1 MEFALAKKKS
11 FFKTAFKWLSIFSI
25 LIFIAATAI
34 AYVVYKNFEKELP
47 DISVLRNIEYQE
59 PLSIYSSEGLLIAQ
73 FGDKKRKPVNIKD
86 VPTRQI
92 NAFLAAEDNSFYDH
106 NGVDYKG
113 LLRAGI
119 QLLLTGKKKQGGSTI
134 TMQVTRNFLLS
145 REKTFTRKIKEII
158 LSLKIE
164 QQFSKQ
170 EILELYLN
178 KIFLGHRSYGIA
190 SAAETYYGKTLGEL
204 NLAQQAMIAGLP
216 KAPSQYNPITNPERA
231 IRRRDYV
238 LGRMLALNVISRQ
251 EYDNA
256 IAQPPVAKLYS
267 PKTELYAPYL
277 AEMVR
282 DKIIEEHSKTAY
294 NSGMR
299 VYTTIK
305 GELQTAATRALRAA
319 LHEYD
324 DRHGY
329 RVKSHPNISQGASLN
344 DFKIIGDTIPVII
357 STVSEN
363 RVTAITS
370 DHKNIT
376 IPWENLKSLRLYK
389 TAHYTSDPIKSPHA
403 LLKEGDIVR
412 VRQLENGSWMLT
424 QIPGVEGAFVALDPS
439 NGAILALSGGLDFFN
454 SKYNRAIQ
462 SSRQPGS
469 GFKPIIY
476 TTALENG
483 FTAASIIN
491 DAPLVI
497 DDPTQET
504 EWRPQ
509 NYSHKFFG
517 PTRLR
522 TGLRKSRNLISIRL
536 LHRLG
541 IKKVTETALRF
552 GFKPEQVPHSLTLA
566 LGSGQATPLQMARVY
581 AVFANGGYLVTP
593 YYIERIESN
602 SGDIIYQ
609 ADPKVAC
616 NDCSD
621 TIKTSSNL
629 APRII
634 SPQINFIMN
643 TMLRDVVQRGT
654 ATRAK
659 SLGRNDLA
667 GKTGTTNDQHDAWFN
682 GFTAT
687 IAATAWVGFD
697 EPKSLGKWESGGKA
711 ALPMWIKFMETALK
725 DQPENELPQPEGVI
739 QRFIDPETG
748 LLSPTGKNGIW
759 EYFLQGN
766 SPTEYAPA
774 EPAAETEGASSE
786 EIF

>member
-1 MEFALAKKKS
+1 MTKKKS

-25 LIFIAATAI
+25 LIVIAATAVG
-34 AYVVYKNFEKELP
+34 YVVYKHFEEKLP
-47 DISVLRNIEYQE
+47 DIKVLRNIEYQE
-59 PLSIYSSEGLLIAQ
+59 PLSIYSNEGLLIAQ
-73 FGDKKRKPVNIKD
+73 FGDKKRKPVDIKD

-113 LLRAGI
+113 LIRAGI

-164 QQFSKQ
+164 KQFSKQ

-190 SAAETYYGKTLGEL
+190 SAAETYYGKTLAEL

-216 KAPSQYNPITNPERA
+216 KAPSQYNPITNPKRA
-231 IRRRDYV
+231 IQRRNYV
-238 LGRMLALNVISRQ
+238 LARMLALNLISNQ

-256 IAQPPVAKLYS
+256 VAQPAVAKLYS

-282 DKIIEEHSKTAY
+282 NKIIEDYGEKAY
-294 NSGMR
+294 GSGMK

-305 GELQTAATRALRAA
+305 GKLQTAATRALREA

-329 RVKSHPNISQGASLN
+329 RIKSHPNIAQGASLDN
-344 DFKIIGDTIPVII
+344 FKKIGDTLPVII
-357 STVSEN
+357 SSIHDDQVI
-363 RVTAITS
+363 AKTS
-370 DHKNIT
+370 DHKNIS
-376 IPWENLKSLRLYK
+376 IPWENLKSIRFYK
-389 TAHYTSDPIKSPHA
+389 TANYTSNPIKSPHE
-403 LLKEGDIVR
+403 LFKEGDIVR
-412 VRQLENGSWMLT
+412 VRLLGNGTWKLT
-424 QIPGVEGAFVALDPS
+424 QVPEVEGAFVALDPKD
-439 NGAILALSGGLDFFN
+439 GAILAITGGLDYFN

-504 EWRPQ
+504 EWRPE

-541 IKKVTETALRF
+541 ISKVTKTAMRF
-552 GFKPEQVPHSLTLA
+552 GFKPEQLPHSLTLA

-581 AVFANGGYLVTP
+581 AVFANGGYLVNP
-593 YYIERIESN
+593 YYIEHIESN
-602 SGDIIYQ
+602 NGDIIYQ
-609 ADPKVAC
+609 AEPKVVC
-616 NDCSD
+616 QNCP
-621 TIKTSSNL
+621 KTTNAFSKF
-629 APRII
+629 APRVI
-634 SPQINFIMN
+634 SPEINFIMN

-659 SLGRNDLA
+659 KLGRIDLA
-667 GKTGTTNDQHDAWFN
+667 GKTGTTNDQYDAWFN
-682 GFTAT
+682 GFTAN

-725 DQPENELPQPEGVI
+725 DYPEHELQQPEGVI
-739 QRFIDPETG
+739 RRFIDPETG
-748 LLSPTGKNGIW
+748 LLSATGKNGIW
-759 EYFLQGN
+759 EYFLQNN
-766 SPTEYAPA
+766 SPTEYAPV
-774 EPAAETEGASSE
+774 EPVTETNGASSE

>member
-1 MEFALAKKKS
+1 LTKKKS

-25 LIFIAATAI
+25 LIVIAATAVG
-34 AYVVYKNFEKELP
+34 YVVYKHFEEKLP
-47 DISVLRNIEYQE
+47 DIKVLRNIEYQE
-59 PLSIYSSEGLLIAQ
+59 PLSIYSNEGLLIAQ
-73 FGDKKRKPVNIKD
+73 FGDKKRKPVDIKD

-113 LLRAGI
+113 LIRAGI

-164 QQFSKQ
+164 KQFSKQ

-190 SAAETYYGKTLGEL
+190 SAAETYYGKTLAEL

-216 KAPSQYNPITNPERA
+216 KAPSQYNPITNPKRA
-231 IRRRDYV
+231 IQRRNYV
-238 LGRMLALNVISRQ
+238 LARMLALNLISNQ

-256 IAQPPVAKLYS
+256 VAQPAVAKLYS

-282 DKIIEEHSKTAY
+282 NKIIEDYGEKAY
-294 NSGMR
+294 GSGMK

-305 GELQTAATRALRAA
+305 GKLQTAATRALREA

-329 RVKSHPNISQGASLN
+329 RIKSHPNIAQGASLDN
-344 DFKIIGDTIPVII
+344 FKKIGDTLPVII
-357 STVSEN
+357 SSIHDDQVI
-363 RVTAITS
+363 AKTS
-370 DHKNIT
+370 DHKNIS
-376 IPWENLKSLRLYK
+376 IPWENLKSIRFYK
-389 TAHYTSDPIKSPHA
+389 TANYTSNPIKSPHE
-403 LLKEGDIVR
+403 LFKEGDIVR
-412 VRQLENGSWMLT
+412 VRLLGNGTWKLT
-424 QIPGVEGAFVALDPS
+424 QVPEVEGAFVALDPKD
-439 NGAILALSGGLDFFN
+439 GAILAITGGLDYFN

-504 EWRPQ
+504 EWRPE

-541 IKKVTETALRF
+541 ISKVTKTAMRF
-552 GFKPEQVPHSLTLA
+552 GFKPEQLPHSLTLA

-581 AVFANGGYLVTP
+581 AVFANGGYLVNP
-593 YYIERIESN
+593 YYIEHIESN
-602 SGDIIYQ
+602 NGDIIYQ
-609 ADPKVAC
+609 AEPKVVC
-616 NDCSD
+616 QNCP
-621 TIKTSSNL
+621 KTTNAFSKF
-629 APRII
+629 APRVI
-634 SPQINFIMN
+634 SPEINFIMN

-659 SLGRNDLA
+659 KLGRIDLA
-667 GKTGTTNDQHDAWFN
+667 GKTGTTNDQYDAWFN
-682 GFTAT
+682 GFTAN

-725 DQPENELPQPEGVI
+725 DYPEHELQQPEGVI
-739 QRFIDPETG
+739 RRFIDPETG
-748 LLSPTGKNGIW
+748 LLSATGKNGIW
-759 EYFLQGN
+759 EYFLQNN
-766 SPTEYAPA
+766 SPTEYAPV
-774 EPAAETEGASSE
+774 EPVTETNGASSE

>member
-1 MEFALAKKKS
+1 MA
-11 FFKTAFKWLSIFSI
+11 
-25 LIFIAATAI
+25 AATG
-34 AYVVYKNFEKELP
+34 YVVYKHFEEELP
-47 DISVLRNIEYQE
+47 DISVLRNVEYQE
-59 PLSIYSSEGLLIAQ
+59 PLSIYSNEGLLIAQ
-73 FGDKKRKPVNIKD
+73 FGDKKRKPIDIKD

-92 NAFLAAEDNSFYDH
+92 NAFLAAEDNNFYHH

-145 REKTFTRKIKEII
+145 REKTFSRKIKEII

-190 SAAETYYGKTLGEL
+190 SAAETYYGKTLAEL
-204 NLAQQAMIAGLP
+204 DLAQQAMIAGLP
-216 KAPSQYNPITNPERA
+216 KAPSQFNPVTNPERA
-231 IRRRDYV
+231 TQRRNYV
-238 LGRMLALNVISRQ
+238 LGRMLTLNYISKQ

-256 IAQPPVAKLYS
+256 ITQPPIAKLYS

-282 DKIIEEHSKTAY
+282 DKIIQEYGESAY
-294 NSGMR
+294 SSGMK
-299 VYTTIK
+299 VFTTIK
-305 GELQTAATRALRAA
+305 GELQTAATRALREA

-329 RVKSHPNISQGASLN
+329 HIKSHPNIAQGASLDN
-344 DFKIIGDTIPVII
+344 FKKIGDTLPVII
-357 STVSEN
+357 ENISEHQVS
-363 RVTAITS
+363 AITA
-370 DHKNIT
+370 DQKKIK
-376 IPWENLKSLRLYK
+376 IPWKNLKSISFYK
-389 TAHYTSDPIKSPHA
+389 TANYTSGPIKSPHE
-403 LLKEGDIVR
+403 LFKEGDIVR
-412 VRQLENGSWMLT
+412 VRQLENSTWKLT
-424 QIPGVEGAFVALDPS
+424 QVPEVEGAFVALDPK
-439 NGAILALSGGLDFFN
+439 NGAILAITGGLDFFN

-541 IKKVTETALRF
+541 VSKVTKTAMRF
-552 GFKPEQVPHSLTLA
+552 GFKSEQLPHSLTLA

-593 YYIERIESN
+593 YFIEHIESN
-602 SGDIIYQ
+602 NGDIIYQ
-609 ADPKVAC
+609 AEPSLVCQNCPETTNAY
-616 NDCSD
+616 SR
-621 TIKTSSNL
+621 L
-629 APRII
+629 APRVI
-634 SPQINFIMN
+634 SPEINFIMN
-643 TMLRDVVQRGT
+643 SMLRDVVQRGT

-659 SLGRNDLA
+659 KLGRTDLA
-667 GKTGTTNDQHDAWFN
+667 GKTGTTNDQYDAWFN
-682 GFTAT
+682 GFTAS

-711 ALPMWIKFMETALK
+711 ALPMWIKFMEAALK
-725 DQPENELPQPEGVI
+725 DQPEKQLQQPEGVI
-739 QRFIDPETG
+739 KRFIDPETG
-748 LLSPTGKNGIW
+748 LLNATGKNGIW
-759 EYFLQGN
+759 EYFIQGS
-766 SPTEYAPA
+766 SPTDYAPI
-774 EPAAETEGASSE
+774 ESSTESDGESSD

>member
-1 MEFALAKKKS
+1 MTKKKS

-25 LIFIAATAI
+25 LIVIAATAVG
-34 AYVVYKNFEKELP
+34 YVVYKHFEEKLP
-47 DISVLRNIEYQE
+47 DIKVLRNIEYQE
-59 PLSIYSSEGLLIAQ
+59 PLSIYSNEGLLIAQ
-73 FGDKKRKPVNIKD
+73 FGDKKRKPVDIKD

-113 LLRAGI
+113 LIRAGI

-164 QQFSKQ
+164 KQFSKQ

-190 SAAETYYGKTLGEL
+190 SAAETYYGKTLAEL

-216 KAPSQYNPITNPERA
+216 KAPSQYNPITNPKRA
-231 IRRRDYV
+231 IQRRNYV
-238 LGRMLALNVISRQ
+238 LARMLALNLISNQ

-256 IAQPPVAKLYS
+256 VAQPAVAKLYS

-282 DKIIEEHSKTAY
+282 NKIIEDYGEKAY
-294 NSGMR
+294 GSGMK

-305 GELQTAATRALRAA
+305 GKLQTAATRALREA

-329 RVKSHPNISQGASLN
+329 RIKSHPNIAQGASLDN
-344 DFKIIGDTIPVII
+344 FKKIGDTLPVII
-357 STVSEN
+357 SSIHDDQVI
-363 RVTAITS
+363 AKTS
-370 DHKNIT
+370 DHKNIS
-376 IPWENLKSLRLYK
+376 IPWENLKSIRFYK
-389 TAHYTSDPIKSPHA
+389 TANYTSNPIKSPHE
-403 LLKEGDIVR
+403 LFKEGDIVR
-412 VRQLENGSWMLT
+412 VRLLGNGTWKLT
-424 QIPGVEGAFVALDPS
+424 QVPEVEGAFVALDPKD
-439 NGAILALSGGLDFFN
+439 GAILAITGGLDYFN

-504 EWRPQ
+504 EWRPE

-541 IKKVTETALRF
+541 ISKVTKTAMRF
-552 GFKPEQVPHSLTLA
+552 GFKPEQLPHSLTLA

-581 AVFANGGYLVTP
+581 AVFANGGYLVNP
-593 YYIERIESN
+593 YYIEHIESN
-602 SGDIIYQ
+602 NGDIIYQ
-609 ADPKVAC
+609 AEPKVVCQNCPETTNAF
-616 NDCSD
+616 S
-621 TIKTSSNL
+621 KF
-629 APRII
+629 APRVI
-634 SPQINFIMN
+634 SPEINFIMN

-659 SLGRNDLA
+659 KLGRIDLA
-667 GKTGTTNDQHDAWFN
+667 GKTGTTNDQYDAWFN
-682 GFTAT
+682 GFTAN

-725 DQPENELPQPEGVI
+725 DYPEHELQQPEGVI
-739 QRFIDPETG
+739 RRFIDPETG
-748 LLSPTGKNGIW
+748 LLSATGKNGIW
-759 EYFLQGN
+759 EYFLQNN
-766 SPTEYAPA
+766 SPTEYAPV
-774 EPAAETEGASSE
+774 EPVTETNGASSE

>member
-1 MEFALAKKKS
+1 LTKKNS
-11 FFKTAFKWLSIFSI
+11 FFKTAFKWLSIFSLLI
-25 LIFIAATAI
+25 LIAATATG
-34 AYVVYKNFEKELP
+34 YVVYKHFEEKLP

-59 PLSIYSSEGLLIAQ
+59 PLSIYSNEGLLIAQ
-73 FGDKKRKPVNIKD
+73 FGDKKRKPVDIKD
-86 VPTRQI
+86 VPPRQI

-134 TMQVTRNFLLS
+134 TMQVTRNFLLT
-145 REKTFTRKIKEII
+145 REKTFSRKIKEII

-164 QQFSKQ
+164 QQFSKP

-190 SAAETYYGKTLGEL
+190 SAAETYYGKTLAKL

-216 KAPSQYNPITNPERA
+216 KAPSQFNPVTNPERA
-231 IRRRDYV
+231 IQRRNYV
-238 LGRMLALNVISRQ
+238 LGRMLALNYISKQ
-251 EYDNA
+251 EHDDA

-282 DKIIEEHSKTAY
+282 DKIFQDYGESAY
-294 NSGMR
+294 SSGMK

-305 GELQTAATRALRAA
+305 GKLQTAATHALREA

-329 RVKSHPNISQGASLN
+329 RNKSHPNIAQGASLDN
-344 DFKIIGDTIPVII
+344 FKKIGDTIPVII
-357 STVSEN
+357 SSVSDDQ
-363 RVTAITS
+363 VTAKTS
-370 DHKNIT
+370 DHKDIT
-376 IPWENLKSLRLYK
+376 IPWENLKTIRFYK
-389 TAHYTSDPIKSPHA
+389 TADYTSDTIKSPHD
-403 LLKEGDIVR
+403 LFKEGDIVR
-412 VRQLENGSWMLT
+412 VRKLDNGSWKLT
-424 QIPGVEGAFVALDPS
+424 QIPEVEGAFVALDPMD
-439 NGAILALSGGLDFFN
+439 GAILAITGGLDFFN

-483 FTAASIIN
+483 FTAASVIN

-497 DDPTQET
+497 DDPSQET

-541 IKKVTETALRF
+541 ISKVTKTAMRF
-552 GFKPEQVPHSLTLA
+552 GFKPEQLPHSLTLA

-581 AVFANGGYLVTP
+581 AVFANGGYLVNP
-593 YYIERIESN
+593 YYIEHIESN
-602 SGDIIYQ
+602 NGDIIFQ
-609 ADPKVAC
+609 AKPSLAC
-616 NDCSD
+616 QNCLETTNTYS
-621 TIKTSSNL
+621 KL
-629 APRII
+629 APRVI
-634 SPQINFIMN
+634 SPEINFIMN

-659 SLGRNDLA
+659 KLGRTDLA
-667 GKTGTTNDQHDAWFN
+667 GKTGTTNDQFDAWFN
-682 GFTAT
+682 GFTAS

-711 ALPMWIKFMETALK
+711 ALPMWIKFMEAALK
-725 DQPENELPQPEGVI
+725 DQPEKQLQPPEGI
-739 QRFIDPETG
+739 IKRFIDPETG
-748 LLSPTGKNGIW
+748 LLSTTGKNGIW

-766 SPTEYAPA
+766 SPTEYAPV
-774 EPAAETEGASSE
+774 EPGTDTESASSE

>member
-1 MEFALAKKKS
+1 MTKKKS

-25 LIFIAATAI
+25 LIFIAAAATG
-34 AYVVYKNFEKELP
+34 YVVYKHFEEKLP

-73 FGDKKRKPVNIKD
+73 FGDKKRKPVDIKD
-86 VPTRQI
+86 VPPRQI

-113 LLRAGI
+113 LLRAGL

-134 TMQVTRNFLLS
+134 TMQVTRNFLLT
-145 REKTFTRKIKEII
+145 REKTFSRKIKEII

-164 QQFSKQ
+164 QQFSKP

-190 SAAETYYGKTLGEL
+190 SAAETYYGKTLAEL

-216 KAPSQYNPITNPERA
+216 KAPSQFNPVTNPERA
-231 IRRRDYV
+231 TQRRNYV
-238 LGRMLALNVISRQ
+238 LGRMLALNYISQQ
-251 EYDNA
+251 EYDDA
-256 IAQPPVAKLYS
+256 IAQPPVAKLHS

-282 DKIIEEHSKTAY
+282 DKIVEDYGESAY
-294 NSGMR
+294 NSGMK
-299 VYTTIK
+299 VFTTIK
-305 GELQTAATRALRAA
+305 GKLQIAATRALREA

-329 RVKSHPNISQGASLN
+329 RKKLHPNIAQGASLE
-344 DFKIIGDTIPVII
+344 DFKTIGDTIPVII
-357 STVSEN
+357 STISNDQVI
-363 RVTAITS
+363 AKAS
-370 DHKNIT
+370 DYKNIT
-376 IPWENLKSLRLYK
+376 IPWENLRTIRFYK
-389 TAHYTSDPIKSPHA
+389 TADYTSDPIKSPHE
-403 LLKEGDIVR
+403 LFKEGDIVR
-412 VRQLENGSWMLT
+412 VRRLKNGSWKLT
-424 QIPGVEGAFVALDPS
+424 QVPEVEGAFVALDPKD
-439 NGAILALSGGLDFFN
+439 GAILAISGGLDFFN

-483 FTAASIIN
+483 FTAASVIN

-541 IKKVTETALRF
+541 ISKVTKTALRF
-552 GFKPEQVPHSLTLA
+552 GFKPEQLPHSLTLA

-593 YYIERIESN
+593 YYIEHIESN
-602 SGDIIYQ
+602 NGDIIYLANPDLVCQ
-609 ADPKVAC
+609 NCPE
-616 NDCSD
+616 
-621 TIKTSSNL
+621 TTSTYTKL
-629 APRII
+629 APRVI
-634 SPQINFIMN
+634 SPEINFIMN

-659 SLGRNDLA
+659 TLGRTDLA
-667 GKTGTTNDQHDAWFN
+667 GKTGTTNDQYDAWFN
-682 GFTAT
+682 GFTAS

-711 ALPMWIKFMETALK
+711 ALPMWIKFMEAALK
-725 DQPENELPQPEGVI
+725 DQPEKQLQQPEGIVK
-739 QRFIDPETG
+739 RFIDPETG
-748 LLSPTGKNGIW
+748 LLSATGKKGIW
-759 EYFLQGN
+759 EYFLQGS
-766 SPTEYAPA
+766 SPMEYAPVEPGTDTEA
-774 EPAAETEGASSE
+774 ESSE

>member
-1 MEFALAKKKS
+1 MA
-11 FFKTAFKWLSIFSI
+11 
-25 LIFIAATAI
+25 AATG
-34 AYVVYKNFEKELP
+34 YVVYKHFEEELP
-47 DISVLRNIEYQE
+47 DISVLRNVEYQE
-59 PLSIYSSEGLLIAQ
+59 PLSIYSNEGLLIAQ
-73 FGDKKRKPVNIKD
+73 FGDKKRKPIDIKD

-92 NAFLAAEDNSFYDH
+92 NAFLAAEDNNFYHH

-145 REKTFTRKIKEII
+145 REKTFSRKIKEII

-190 SAAETYYGKTLGEL
+190 SAAETYYGKTLAEL
-204 NLAQQAMIAGLP
+204 DLAQQAMIAGLP
-216 KAPSQYNPITNPERA
+216 KAPSQFNPVTNPERA
-231 IRRRDYV
+231 TQRRNYV
-238 LGRMLALNVISRQ
+238 LGRMLTLNYISKQ

-256 IAQPPVAKLYS
+256 ITQPPIAKLYS

-282 DKIIEEHSKTAY
+282 DKIIQEYGESAY
-294 NSGMR
+294 SSGMK
-299 VYTTIK
+299 VFTTIK
-305 GELQTAATRALRAA
+305 GELQTAATRALREA

-329 RVKSHPNISQGASLN
+329 HIKSHPNIAQGASLDN
-344 DFKIIGDTIPVII
+344 FKKIGDTLPVII
-357 STVSEN
+357 ENISEHQVS
-363 RVTAITS
+363 AITA
-370 DHKNIT
+370 DQKKIK
-376 IPWENLKSLRLYK
+376 IPWKNLKSISFYK
-389 TAHYTSDPIKSPHA
+389 TANYTSGPIKSPHE
-403 LLKEGDIVR
+403 LFKEGDIVR
-412 VRQLENGSWMLT
+412 VRQLENSTWKLT
-424 QIPGVEGAFVALDPS
+424 QVPEVEGAFVALDPK
-439 NGAILALSGGLDFFN
+439 NGAILAITGGLDFFN

-541 IKKVTETALRF
+541 VSKVTKTAMRF
-552 GFKPEQVPHSLTLA
+552 GFKPEQLPHSLSLA

-593 YYIERIESN
+593 YFIEHIESN
-602 SGDIIYQ
+602 NGDIIYQ
-609 ADPKVAC
+609 AEPSLVCQNCPETTNAY
-616 NDCSD
+616 SR
-621 TIKTSSNL
+621 L
-629 APRII
+629 APRVI
-634 SPQINFIMN
+634 SPEINFIMN
-643 TMLRDVVQRGT
+643 SMLRDVVQRGT

-659 SLGRNDLA
+659 KLGRTDLA
-667 GKTGTTNDQHDAWFN
+667 GKTGTTNDQYDAWFN
-682 GFTAT
+682 GFTAS

-711 ALPMWIKFMETALK
+711 ALPMWIKFMEAALK
-725 DQPENELPQPEGVI
+725 DQPEKQLQQPEGVI
-739 QRFIDPETG
+739 KRFIDPETG
-748 LLSPTGKNGIW
+748 LLNATGKNGIW
-759 EYFLQGN
+759 EYFIQGS
-766 SPTEYAPA
+766 SPTDYAPI
-774 EPAAETEGASSE
+774 ESSTESDGESSD